1 MTSRDKAVV
10 IIVMWMIAAAL
21 SFFTLVGRSMDGWV
35 ALIVIGLIGSAVG
48 GSIAITAGTQTVVEP
63 SREQRID
70 SSRKAKTS
78 DMSLVDR
85 MIDSMSDEEIATLRR
100 RLTLDNNTHMG
111 DDGEVLSLEE
121 ALKEKR
127 RRGG

>member
-1 MTSRDKAVV
+1 MTSRDKAAV
-10 IIVMWMIAAAL
+10 IIVMWMIAAVL

-48 GSIAITAGTQTVVEP
+48 GSVAITAGTQTVVEP
-63 SREQRID
+63 SREHHVH
-70 SSRKAKTS
+70 SSGKAKTS

-85 MIDSMSDEEIATLRR
+85 MIDSMSDEEIAVLRR
-100 RLTLDNNTHMG
+100 RLALDNNTHMG
-111 DDGEVLSLEE
+111 DDGELLSLEE

>member
-48 GSIAITAGTQTVVEP
+48 GSIAITTGTQTVVEP

-70 SSRKAKTS
+70 SSGKAKTS

-100 RLTLDNNTHMG
+100 RLALDNNTHMG
-111 DDGEVLSLEE
+111 DDGELLSLEE

>member
-48 GSIAITAGTQTVVEP
+48 GSIAITTGTQTVVEP

-70 SSRKAKTS
+70 SSGKAKTS

-100 RLTLDNNTHMG
+100 RLALDNNTHMG
-111 DDGEVLSLEE
+111 DDGELLSLEE
-121 ALKEKR
+121 ALREKR